1 MSTQQESLS
10 PEQTNSKIGLVAVL
24 SVLGLA
30 TLIVNFLLAGAVGAA
45 GAVASIWGLRTDRR
59 HRTAYQVLLGISLLT
74 VAFSLLMSAFL
85 LSVDRPEPSVT
96 VVPKP

>member
-10 PEQTNSKIGLVAVL
+10 SERTNFRIGFVAVL

-45 GAVASIWGLRTDRR
+45 GAVASIWGLRADRQ
-59 HRTAYQVLLGISLLT
+59 HRTAYQVFLAISLLT
-74 VAFSLLMSAFL
+74 VAISLLMSVFL